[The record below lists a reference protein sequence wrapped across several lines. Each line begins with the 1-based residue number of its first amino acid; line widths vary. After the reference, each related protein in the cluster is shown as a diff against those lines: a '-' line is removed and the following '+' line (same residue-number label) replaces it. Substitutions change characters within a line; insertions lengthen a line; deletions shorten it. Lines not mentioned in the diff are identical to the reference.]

1 MKKKT
6 LEKRKKRLND
16 VKLGEND
23 TRKANYR
30 QSLLDIY
37 RLWDSIKMMRR
48 GYMSK
53 KTIGLALTVVGK
65 YCAHIEDAIFTYK
78 LPATSF
84 SSIVG

>member
-1 MKKKT
+1 MAMKKKT

-16 VKLGEND
+16 VKLGESD

-30 QSLLDIY
+30 QSLLIIY

-53 KTIGLALTVVGK
+53 KTIGLA
-65 YCAHIEDAIFTYK
+65 
-78 LPATSF
+78 
-84 SSIVG
+84 